1 MPLMETIDIHS
12 EICTKNNGN
21 LCGKLWIF
29 LMLEQVMRDFKLGC
43 KLLIGVLWFLCSE
56 LFVLMLDMLLFAINP
71 KDSQIALPVGLL
83 L

>member
-1 MPLMETIDIHS
+1 MPLMETIDIHR
-12 EICTKNNGN
+12 ENHMKNNGK

-29 LMLEQVMRDFKLGC
+29 LMLEQVMHDFKLGC
-43 KLLIGVLWFLCSE
+43 KLLIGVLWFLYSE
-56 LFVLMLDMLLFAINP
+56 LFVLMLDMLLVANIP

>member
-1 MPLMETIDIHS
+1 MPLMETIDIHR
-12 EICTKNNGN
+12 ENLTNNKEK

-29 LMLEQVMRDFKLGC
+29 LMLEQVMHDFKLGC
-43 KLLIGVLWFLCSE
+43 KLLIEVLWFLCSE
-56 LFVLMLDMLLFAINP
+56 LFILMLDMLLVANNP

>member
-12 EICTKNNGN
+12 ENCTKNNGK

-29 LMLEQVMRDFKLGC
+29 LMLEQVMHDFKLCC
-43 KLLIGVLWFLCSE
+43 KLLIEVLWFLCGE
-56 LFVLMLDMLLFAINP
+56 LFVLMLDMLLVANNP
-71 KDSQIALPVGLL
+71 KDSQIALPLGLL